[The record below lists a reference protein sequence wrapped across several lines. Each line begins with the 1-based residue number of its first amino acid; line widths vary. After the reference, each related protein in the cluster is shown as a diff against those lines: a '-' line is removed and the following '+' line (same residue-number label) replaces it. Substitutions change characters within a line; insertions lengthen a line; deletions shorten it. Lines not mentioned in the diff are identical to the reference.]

1 MTYSEVVAEAKKHSE
16 ELLKNGDYGYGK
28 VNFSQCDTWINGS
41 QINLWSYWQGYQ
53 IKNIDDGVDIMLVG
67 QDWGSPKNNPDI
79 IAKIERIQR
88 GEDVL
93 YYPENPS
100 PTDKNLS
107 ELFKKTFNIDI
118 KGNNPEK
125 RVFFTNY
132 CLGYRKGNESGG
144 MTKTLMKKDEELFD
158 ELVMAI
164 KPKIIICLGKM
175 TYEMVSK
182 TRVKNF
188 VKTLNEGN
196 SLVAKYPLDERIKV
210 FGVPHCG
217 ALGSQNI
224 GGIKKM
230 QEIWSFIKIE

>member
-16 ELLKNGDYGYGK
+16 DLLKKDLYKYGK
-28 VNFSQCDTWINGS
+28 VEFSQCDTWINGN

-53 IKNIDDGVDIMLVG
+53 IENIDEGVDIMLVG
-67 QDWGSPKNNPDI
+67 QDWGSPKNNPDL
-79 IAKIERIQR
+79 IAKIEKIQK
-88 GEDVL
+88 GEEIL
-93 YYPENPS
+93 YYLDEPS
-100 PTDKNLS
+100 PTDRNLS
-107 ELFKKTFNIDI
+107 DLFKKTFNIDI

-158 ELVMAI
+158 ELVLAI

-188 VKTLNEGN
+188 VKTLNEGKPF
-196 SLVAKYPLDERIKV
+196 VGKYPFDERIKV
-210 FGVPHCG
+210 YGVPHCG
-217 ALGSQNI
+217 ALGEKNI
-224 GGIKKM
+224 GGYEKM
-230 QEIWSFIKIE
+230 LEVWKGISF